1 MKIKRFLE
9 NITQE
14 PIVLYNNEG
23 DLKLGSI
30 RVSQTGLSGTIYIK
44 NIDDVN
50 WGKSRIVFYSYS
62 RGMTEWRNIL
72 PESLDKLSD
81 EIKELIYQ
89 KDKEENYLMFT
100 FYLENDLAKLVHIGP
115 EFQRTKDGGVITSY
129 IDKLTY

>member
-30 RVSQTGLSGTIYIK
+30 RVSQTGLSGTIYIES
-44 NIDDVN
+44 IDDVN

-62 RGMTEWRNIL
+62 RGGTESRNIL

-115 EFQRTKDGGVITSY
+115 EFKRTKDGGVITSY

>member
-14 PIVLYNNEG
+14 PIVLYNNKG

-30 RVSQTGLSGTIYIK
+30 RVSQRGLSGTIYIES
-44 NIDDVN
+44 IDDVD
-50 WGKSRIVFYSYS
+50 WVKSRIVFYNDS
-62 RGMTEWRNIL
+62 RGGTEWRNIL

-115 EFQRTKDGGVITSY
+115 EFKRTKDGGVITSF

>member
-14 PIVLYNNEG
+14 PIVLYNNKG

-30 RVSQTGLSGTIYIK
+30 RVSQRGLSGTIYIES
-44 NIDDVN
+44 IDDVD
-50 WGKSRIVFYSYS
+50 WVKSRIVFYNDS
-62 RGMTEWRNIL
+62 RGGTEWRNIL

-115 EFQRTKDGGVITSY
+115 EFKRTKDGGVITSY

>member
-14 PIVLYNNEG
+14 PIVLYNNKG

-30 RVSQTGLSGTIYIK
+30 RVSQRGLSGTIYIES
-44 NIDDVN
+44 IDDVD
-50 WGKSRIVFYSYS
+50 WVKSRIVFYSYS

-115 EFQRTKDGGVITSY
+115 EFKRTKDGGVITSY

>member
-14 PIVLYNNEG
+14 PIVLYNNKG

-30 RVSQTGLSGTIYIK
+30 RVSQRGLSGTIYIES
-44 NIDDVN
+44 IDDVN
-50 WGKSRIVFYSYS
+50 WVKSRIVFYSYS
-62 RGMTEWRNIL
+62 RGGTEWRNIL

-115 EFQRTKDGGVITSY
+115 EFKRTKDGGVITSF

>member
-14 PIVLYNNEG
+14 PIVLFNNKG
-23 DLKLGSI
+23 DLKLGSM
-30 RVSQTGLSGTIYIK
+30 RVSQRGLSGTIYIES
-44 NIDDVN
+44 IDDVD
-50 WGKSRIVFYSYS
+50 WEKSRIVFYSYS
-62 RGMTEWRNIL
+62 RGMTEWANIL

-115 EFQRTKDGGVITSY
+115 EFKRTKDGGVITSY